1 MEVCV
6 QTGQQSMG
14 GQLDTKIKIPDKDEW
29 SKYLAY
35 IFHRFEK
42 QSTTDLTAYEDLS
55 SDSE

>member
-1 MEVCV
+1 
-6 QTGQQSMG
+6 MG